1 MIDGLELEA
10 RAKINLNLFVVGKRP
25 DGYHDIETLMQ
36 SIDLADTVCIKHAG
50 EGIDVVLS
58 TSAVP
63 NGVDNIVYKAAS
75 VFYEYTRITPGVSV
89 YIHKR
94 IPVGAGLGG
103 GSADAAAAIVGLDM
117 LYETRLSE
125 EELRELG
132 AKCGSDVPF
141 CIMGGTAVARGR
153 GEILEPVDGCRSFR
167 VVLAKPGFSVSTQ
180 KVYQS
185 FCVDEKGDSRC
196 FATCNLISTLQ
207 EGDLERASTFMYNDL
222 EKVVVSSY
230 PVILKIQEGLHR
242 AGALGTLMSG
252 SGPTVFGVF
261 DDKYEDFEIMERCR
275 SELAALSLT
284 DIETI
289 LISRTVEQGIVLK
302 ETKDMPGWREG

>member
-1 MIDGLELEA
+1 
-10 RAKINLNLFVVGKRP
+10 
-25 DGYHDIETLMQ
+25 MQ

-141 CIMGGTAVARGR
+141 CI
-153 GEILEPVDGCRSFR
+153 LEQRWPVDG
-167 VVLAKPGFSVSTQ
+167 
-180 KVYQS
+180 
-185 FCVDEKGDSRC
+185 
-196 FATCNLISTLQ
+196 
-207 EGDLERASTFMYNDL
+207 
-222 EKVVVSSY
+222 
-230 PVILKIQEGLHR
+230 
-242 AGALGTLMSG
+242 
-252 SGPTVFGVF
+252 
-261 DDKYEDFEIMERCR
+261 
-275 SELAALSLT
+275 
-284 DIETI
+284 
-289 LISRTVEQGIVLK
+289 
-302 ETKDMPGWREG
+302 